1 MQIIYR
7 VLFIIFLIFTNV
19 HATSEC
25 HGNFTQAIKTLKNSS
40 KSFFLSKLTFQAD
53 IPFSN
58 DEFLHL
64 TDLKIGQNYTP
75 ADVRRACKFLCNK
88 KRFSTI
94 DIKVEEY
101 KNGKHLHFELKA
113 HWVFKKLNFYGVLFG
128 KQKYIAL
135 YAQQPG
141 DIFDIQLHEESIKTL
156 KQTLNDEGYFHHTI
170 NDQLIYSKK
179 YKTIKTSI
187 KVRRNKNFTISDINF
202 DIKDLDQHEQATEN
216 YGIKRLPHSLRRKF
230 RKPLVS
236 RNYSKNRIINHI
248 EKLRT
253 YLKKKHFLNCR
264 IAFTRTIDTELSTVT
279 LTIHITLGKRKILT
293 ISGNEFFSDQEIKE
307 EIIGSDEPDWL
318 FAPDIITEQIMH
330 AYYKKGY
337 WETKVNYRALDHAG
351 YHFNL
356 EEGQPTLI
364 EDIHIK
370 EGAEHILQNPITF
383 WPELMR
389 NQQFDQEDLDLG
401 IERLKS
407 FYFAQGF
414 WDFSIIGTR
423 FLKNTE
429 SGNYNIRILVSQGIQ
444 RFWGGFE
451 IENFKHLENSE
462 FFKKYYLQASSQ
474 QIPFNYNW
482 LAEQRLYLMN
492 YFQNKGYW
500 YVDVQPTFQSSSLD
514 QKQMKIFLQ
523 WKVNLGQRVRFGKIV
538 LHGDTRLPFKRIM
551 HEIKFK
557 EGQLWKR
564 EKLDLTR
571 RKLKRL
577 DIFKSVYI
585 TPTQLAKQTSKKPI
599 NLSLIDDDPA
609 EIRLRLGYF
618 LTSKNFLFRR
628 ESTPK
633 IGASLVVKNPT
644 NHADKLSL
652 DFDWTRFEQ
661 KFDADYQQP
670 SFFGLPFTGKFKGYA
685 NKYVHPVRIGSSSSA
700 YEAIQNGFLM
710 GINDEY
716 KKDYFWGINVGNEWM
731 RTSRVRGFLNLS
743 PSLID
748 TTLPFFFVE
757 PSLLIDKLDNRIDPH
772 KGTLTFIA
780 LKTMIPE
787 NRGSLFARFVFE
799 QSFFHPLWKNKFILA
814 SRIRIGHIFRRSFDQ
829 IMPIERF
836 YLGGPYSVRGYE
848 KDALPPI
855 GVTEKD
861 TAGNVVNEF
870 TIKSDDELPYN
881 PNVTREFTIQGGS
894 TMVNGNLEIRFPL
907 IKSLG
912 GVLFQDIGVLSQ
924 TGFLGLNDTWFPAS
938 GFGLRYKTPI
948 GAIRFDIG
956 WKWRRRLPGDVSYS
970 WYLTVGEAF

>member
-1 MQIIYR
+1 VQIIYR
-7 VLFIIFLIFTNV
+7 IFIIISLISTSL
-19 HATSEC
+19 HALNESR
-25 HGNFTQAIKTLKNSS
+25 GNFALAIKSLKNLPQP
-40 KSFFLSKLTFQAD
+40 FFLSKLTFHVD
-53 IPFSN
+53 IPFSKN
-58 DEFLHL
+58 EFLHL
-64 TDLKIGQNYTP
+64 TDLQPGKSYT
-75 ADVRRACKFLCNK
+75 AIDVTKACKFLCNK

-94 DIKVEEY
+94 DIEISEY
-101 KNGKHLHFELKA
+101 QNGKHLHFTLAA
-113 HWVFKKLNFYGVLFG
+113 HWILKKLNFRGVLFG

-135 YAQQPG
+135 YTQQPG
-141 DIFDIQLHEESIKTL
+141 DVFDIQLHEESIKTL
-156 KQTLNDEGYFHHTI
+156 KQTLNDEGYFSPI
-170 NDQLIYSKK
+170 VRDELIYSKRH
-179 YKTIKTSI
+179 KTIKTYI
-187 KVRRNKNFTISDINF
+187 NIQRNKIFNISDITF
-202 DIKDLDQHEQATEN
+202 DIKDLNKHEQVNEN
-216 YGIKRLPHSLRRKF
+216 YDIKRLPHSLRRKF
-230 RKPLVS
+230 RKPLIF
-236 RNYSKNRIINHI
+236 RNYSKSRIVKHI
-248 EKLRT
+248 EKIRA
-253 YLKKKHFLNCR
+253 YLKNKHFLNCR
-264 IAFTRTIDTELSTVT
+264 IAFTRTIDKDLHTVT
-279 LTIHITLGKRKILT
+279 LIFHITLGRRKILT

-337 WETKVNYRALDHAG
+337 WDTKVTYQALDHAG
-351 YHFNL
+351 YHFIL
-356 EEGQPTLI
+356 EEGSPVLI

-370 EGAEHILQNPITF
+370 EGADHIWQNPTNF

-389 NQQFDQEDLDLG
+389 SRQFNQTDLDLG
-401 IERLKS
+401 LERLKS
-407 FYFAQGF
+407 FYFSQGF
-414 WDFSIIGTR
+414 WDFSVIGTR
-423 FLKNTE
+423 FLKNSE
-429 SGNYNIRILVSQGIQ
+429 SGNYNIRILVTQGVQ

-451 IENFKHLENSE
+451 IEGFKHLENSD

-474 QIPFNYNW
+474 LIPFNYNW
-482 LAEQRLYLMN
+482 LAEQRLYLMS
-492 YFQNKGYW
+492 YFQNQGYW
-500 YVDVQPTFQSSSLD
+500 YVDVQPTFQTTPLD
-514 QKQMKIFLQ
+514 QKQVKISVQ
-523 WKVNLGQRVRFGKIV
+523 WKINLGQRVRFGKVI

-599 NLSLIDDDPA
+599 TLSLIDDDPV
-609 EIRLRLGYF
+609 EVRLRLGYF
-618 LTSKNFLFRR
+618 LTSKNFLFRP

-633 IGASLVVKNPT
+633 VGASLVVKNPT

-661 KFDADYQQP
+661 RFDADYQQP
-670 SFFGLPFTGKFKGYA
+670 SFFGLPFTGKFRGYA
-685 NKYVHPVRIGSSSSA
+685 NKYVHPVRIVPSSSA
-700 YEAIQNGFLM
+700 YEAIQNGFLI

-716 KKDYFWGINVGNEWM
+716 KKDYFWGINLGNEWM

-748 TTLPFFFVE
+748 RTLPFFFIE

-772 KGTLTFIA
+772 KGTLTFVT
-780 LKTMIPE
+780 LKAMIPE
-787 NRGSLFARFVFE
+787 NKGSLFARLLFE
-799 QSFFHPLWKNKFILA
+799 QSFFHPLWQNKLILA
-814 SRIRIGHIFRRSFDQ
+814 SRIRLGHIFRRSFDQ
-829 IMPIERF
+829 IMPIDRF

-855 GVTEKD
+855 GVTEKNS
-861 TAGNVVNEF
+861 AGTIIREF
-870 TIKSDDELPYN
+870 TITSDDDLPKD
-881 PNVTREFTIQGGS
+881 PSITREFTIQGGS
-894 TMVNGNLEIRFPL
+894 TMVNGNIELRFPL
-907 IKSLG
+907 VKSLG
-912 GVLFQDIGVLSQ
+912 GVVFQDIGVLSQ
-924 TGFLGLNDTWFPAS
+924 TGFLGLKGTWFPSS